1 MTGVAAARSLSLRK
15 WTAADAPGDCTRCG
29 RWAADAPANV
39 GPDDTASAAH
49 IHDMCWMFFGQRFG
63 HACDIDFIAY
73 SALEH
78 CNAKSIMPRG
88 TGMNSISEILAC
100 SQQAASSG
108 PFSDP
113 RDSQQSFER
122 VSARDVTWLPRGKC
136 NRPNS
141 ARRSLDSRSR
151 QTEAPRPKARGICQF
166 YSFGQIIR
174 KATKPE
180 CSHV

>member
-1 MTGVAAARSLSLRK
+1 MCARQL
-15 WTAADAPGDCTRCG
+15 ADAPTS
-29 RWAADAPANV
+29 V

-49 IHDMCWMFFGQRFG
+49 AHDMCWMFFGQRFG
-63 HACDIDFIAY
+63 HACEIDFVAC
-73 SALEH
+73 SDLEH
-78 CNAKSIMPRG
+78 RNAKSTMPRG
-88 TGMNSISEILAC
+88 GGMNSISEILAT

-108 PFSDP
+108 PFSDT

-151 QTEAPRPKARGICQF
+151 QTEALRPKARGIYQS
-166 YSFGQIIR
+166 YSLGQIIR
-174 KATKPE
+174 RATKPE